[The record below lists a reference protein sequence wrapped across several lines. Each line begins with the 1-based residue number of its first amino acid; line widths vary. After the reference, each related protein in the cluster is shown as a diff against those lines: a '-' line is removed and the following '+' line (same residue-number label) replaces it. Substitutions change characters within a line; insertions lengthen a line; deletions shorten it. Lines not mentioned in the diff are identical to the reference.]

1 MEKPI
6 LFSTQM
12 IQAILESK
20 KTQTRR
26 IIKPQPSKRL
36 CAGFVIA
43 GGNKNDIGKVMFSNS
58 LPVVGKDGAEYIK
71 APFKPKDILWVRE
84 TWFKNEECLL
94 YKASKYEKTKAYHGR
109 NGWVQIKWRP
119 SIHMPR
125 EAARIFLKVQN
136 IRIEKL
142 QDITEEDAK
151 AEGLSCLTKDNGI
164 TYKYGIPDSDGL
176 PGNDDYGWHW
186 HEWEVNPKKAFEKLW
201 NSINAKRGYCWD
213 TNPWVWVIEFER
225 VNNI

>member
-43 GGNKNDIGKVMFSNS
+43 GGNKNDIGKVMFSDS

-71 APFKPKDILWVRE
+71 APFKPKEILWVRE

-119 SIHMPR
+119 SIFMPR
-125 EAARIFLKVQN
+125 EAARIFLRVTN
-136 IRIEKL
+136 VRAERL
-142 QDITEEDAK
+142 QEISAHECVLEGIDTGDILLNTPKDGNFAEYAK
-151 AEGLSCLTKDNGI
+151 EQFKR
-164 TYKYGIPDSDGL
+164 
-176 PGNDDYGWHW
+176 
-186 HEWEVNPKKAFEKLW
+186 LW
-201 NSINAKRGYCWD
+201 DSINAKRGYCWD